1 MSTCDALVVAVE
13 DGAVLVE
20 VAGRA
25 PACGSCPSSGACHT
39 DLAALGPG
47 PRRFRLAN
55 RIGARVGDHV
65 SLTVAEGTLWRAV
78 LASYVIPLVLA
89 MAGAAAGQ
97 SFGGDW
103 AGVGGALG
111 GLALGALLLRRR
123 DRRLRDAPEMF
134 SLQRPTL
141 DIRFKEPS

>member
-1 MSTCDALVVAVE
+1 MSTCDAVVVAVE
-13 DGAVLVE
+13 DGSALVE

-25 PACGSCPSSGACHT
+25 PTCGSCPSSGACHQ

-78 LASYVIPLVLA
+78 LASYVVPLGLA
-89 MAGAAAGQ
+89 IAGAATGQ
-97 SFGGDW
+97 SLGGDW
-103 AGVGGALG
+103 PGVAGALG
-111 GLALGALLLRRR
+111 GLALGVALLRRR
-123 DRRLRDAPEMF
+123 ERQAQQAPEMF
-134 SLQRPTL
+134 SLQRSTI